1 MKYALVT
8 GGSRGIGR
16 AICVQL
22 AKDGYSVIINYKSN
36 HAAAEET
43 LRLIREVGGTAEL
56 LPFDVSD
63 MDAVNAAMDKWET
76 THQDDF
82 IDVLVNNAGIIKDD
96 VLLGIEP
103 NDWHAVVDININGF
117 YYVTRRVLSNMIIN
131 HHGRIINMS
140 SIAATHPFKGQVNY
154 SAAKAAI
161 EGATRSL
168 AVEVAPKQITVNA
181 IAPGL
186 IATELLYN
194 SAAEHDNLDIDIKK
208 IVPMRRLGL
217 PEEVAYLASFLASDK
232 AAYISGQVIGI
243 NGMYGTF
250 VEKL

>member
-16 AICVQL
+16 AICIQL
-22 AKDGYSVIINYKSN
+22 AKDGYSVIVNYKSN

-56 LPFDVSD
+56 LPFDVSVPQAIND
-63 MDAVNAAMDKWET
+63 AMDQWQTK
-76 THQDDF
+76 HPDDY
-82 IDVLVNNAGIIKDD
+82 IEVLVNNAGITRDD
-96 VLLGIEP
+96 VLLGIDP
-103 NDWHAVVDININGF
+103 ADWHAVVDTNLNGF
-117 YYVTRRVLSNMIIN
+117 FYITRRVLEDMLIN
-131 HHGRIINMS
+131 HNGRIINMS

-208 IVPMRRLGL
+208 IVPMKRLGL
-217 PEEVAYLASFLASDK
+217 PEEVAYLVSFLASDK

-250 VEKL
+250 VK

>member
-16 AICVQL
+16 AICIQL
-22 AKDGYSVIINYKSN
+22 AKDGYSVIVNYKSN
-36 HAAAEET
+36 HVAAEET
-43 LRLIREVGGTAEL
+43 LRLIQEVGGTAEL
-56 LPFDVSD
+56 LPFDVSVPQAIND
-63 MDAVNAAMDKWET
+63 AMDQWQIN
-76 THQDDF
+76 HPDDY
-82 IDVLVNNAGIIKDD
+82 IEVLVNNAGITRDD
-96 VLLGIEP
+96 VLLGIDP
-103 NDWHAVVDININGF
+103 ADWHAVVDTNLNGF
-117 YYVTRRVLSNMIIN
+117 FYITRRVLEDMLIN